1 MGKFQTSDPVV
12 SIEGLI
18 RVSKGEGTEAETAFG
33 HAEFTVMATPAPAD
47 DLTINLNVGEYNHA
61 GTNYVDNAEE
71 GDRTVVIP
79 AGERTATFTVPNYAK
94 NQNESKGLVIASIL
108 PGTGYAVADHNEL
121 EGQTSGDVARARRS
135 WFTVE
140 VHTAQLISNIGQ
152 TTPFGDT
159 NGNLKLDYAQPFTTV
174 SHKQGYTLSSVD
186 VELSENSL
194 DDLFRTNNPRIVVT
208 IQEES
213 NGVPGKTV
221 GTLKLPDSSPIVEWP
236 LTIRFEASGKG
247 IKLSPSTDYFT
258 FIDVQAAERPGRATK
273 LRVVISDDEN
283 AGGATGFSIGNRSLI
298 WGYWNNPLSWVSD
311 NSALEISVNGNLNP
325 ITDFVQM
332 SNETRRVADWGY
344 AATVIVEVGDGLDLQ
359 SDLAQEHQKR
369 AVQY

>member
-1 MGKFQTSDPVV
+1 MGDFQTSDPVV
-12 SIEGLI
+12 SIEGLV

-33 HAEFTVMATPAPAD
+33 DAEFTVMATPAPAA
-47 DLTINLNVGEYNHA
+47 DLTININVGEYNHA

-71 GDRTVVIP
+71 GDRTFVIP
-79 AGERTATFTVPNYAK
+79 AGERTATFTVPTYAK

-108 PGTGYAVADHNEL
+108 PGTGYAVADHAEL
-121 EGQTSGDVARARRS
+121 EGQTSGDEARARRS
-135 WFTVE
+135 WFAVE

-159 NGNLKLDYAQPFTTV
+159 NGNLKLDWAQPFTTG
-174 SHKQGYTLSSVD
+174 SHKHGYTLNSVD

-208 IQEES
+208 IQEAS
-213 NGVPGKTV
+213 NGIPGKTV
-221 GTLKLPDSSPIVEWP
+221 GTLKLLDSSPIVEWP

-247 IKLSPSTDYFT
+247 IKLSPSAEYSIV
-258 FIDVQAAERPGRATK
+258 IDVQAAERPGRATK

-325 ITDFVQM
+325 ITH
-332 SNETRRVADWGY
+332 
-344 AATVIVEVGDGLDLQ
+344 
-359 SDLAQEHQKR
+359 LAR
-369 AVQY
+369 